1 MKKMF
6 LFGGIVI
13 ALLTAI
19 FAVSNME
26 TKEETKT
33 DYYTNK
39 ISLDDLR
46 KNIEE
51 KKDQTIYFYQTS
63 CVHCHKVSPIIV
75 PMAKDMKVDMKVVD
89 LENEPNA
96 VWDEFKI
103 TGTPTII
110 HFKDGK
116 EVSRIK
122 GEQPKD
128 NFKKWFTE
136 NKK

>member
-13 ALLTAI
+13 ALLIAI

-46 KNIEE
+46 KNIQE

-63 CVHCHKVSPIIV
+63 CPHCHKVSPIIV
-75 PMAKDMKVDMKVVD
+75 PMAKDMNIDMKVID

-103 TGTPTII
+103 TGTPVIV
-110 HFKDGK
+110 HFKEGK
-116 EVSRIK
+116 EVSRIE

-128 NFKKWFTE
+128 KFKKWFTE

>member
-13 ALLTAI
+13 ALLIAI
-19 FAVSNME
+19 FAVSNIE
-26 TKEETKT
+26 QKEETKT

-39 ISLDDLR
+39 ISLDDIR
-46 KNIEE
+46 KNIQE

-63 CVHCHKVSPIIV
+63 CPHCHKVSPIIV
-75 PMAKDMKVDMKVVD
+75 PMAKDMNIDMKVID
-89 LENEPNA
+89 LENEPKA

-103 TGTPTII
+103 TGTPTTI
-110 HFKDGK
+110 HFKEGK
-116 EVSRIK
+116 EVSRIE

-128 NFKKWFTE
+128 EFKKWFTQ

>member
-13 ALLTAI
+13 ALLIAI

-39 ISLDDLR
+39 ISPEDIR
-46 KNIEE
+46 KNIQE
-51 KKDQTIYFYQTS
+51 KKEQTIYFYKTS
-63 CVHCHKVSPIIV
+63 CVHCHRVSPIIV
-75 PMAKDMKVDMKVVD
+75 PMAKDMNIDMKVFD
-89 LENEPNA
+89 LENEPEA

-103 TGTPTII
+103 TGTPAIV
-110 HFKDGK
+110 HFKEGK
-116 EVSRIK
+116 EVSRIE
-122 GEQPKD
+122 GEQPKE
-128 NFKKWFTE
+128 NFKKWFTGI
-136 NKK
+136 KK

>member
-13 ALLTAI
+13 ALLIAI
-19 FAVSNME
+19 FAVSNIE
-26 TKEETKT
+26 QKEEAKT

-39 ISLDDLR
+39 ISLDDIR
-46 KNIEE
+46 KNIQE

-63 CVHCHKVSPIIV
+63 CPHCHKVSPIIV
-75 PMAKDMKVDMKVVD
+75 PMAKDMNIDVKVID
-89 LENEPNA
+89 LENEPKA
-96 VWDEFKI
+96 VWDELKI

-110 HFKDGK
+110 HFKEGK
-116 EVSRIK
+116 EVSRIE

-128 NFKKWFTE
+128 EFKKWFTQ

>member
-13 ALLTAI
+13 ALLIAI
-19 FAVSNME
+19 FAVSNIE
-26 TKEETKT
+26 QKEEAKT

-39 ISLDDLR
+39 ISLDDIR
-46 KNIEE
+46 KNIQE

-63 CVHCHKVSPIIV
+63 CPHCHKVSPIIV
-75 PMAKDMKVDMKVVD
+75 PMAKDMNIDVKVID
-89 LENEPNA
+89 LENEAKA
-96 VWDEFKI
+96 VWDELKI

-110 HFKDGK
+110 HFKEGK
-116 EVSRIK
+116 EVSRIE

-128 NFKKWFTE
+128 EFKKWFTQ

>member
-6 LFGGIVI
+6 LFGGIVV
-13 ALLTAI
+13 ALLIAI
-19 FAVSNME
+19 FAVTNAE
-26 TKEETKT
+26 QKQENAT

-39 ISLDDLR
+39 ISLEDLR
-46 KNIEE
+46 KNVTE
-51 KKDQTIYFYQTS
+51 KKDQTIYFYQTD
-63 CVHCHKVSPIIV
+63 CPHCKRVSPIVI
-75 PMAKDMKVDMKVVD
+75 PMAKDMNIDMKVID

-110 HFKDGK
+110 RFKEGK
-116 EVSRIK
+116 EVSRIE
-122 GEQPKD
+122 GEESKD
-128 NFKKWFTE
+128 KFKEWFTA